1 MRVKYNIIAFI
12 IQLVV
17 DGFVFAIEI
26 NEYKHGFFNN
36 LFPMQAN
43 NSLYI
48 FAKELDLPLPVFP
61 NIPMCELN
69 MPFIGM

>member
-1 MRVKYNIIAFI
+1 MGLYSPLKSMNTNMDF
-12 IQLVV
+12 L
-17 DGFVFAIEI
+17 
-26 NEYKHGFFNN
+26 NN
-36 LFPMQAN
+36 LFPMQVN

-69 MPFIGM
+69 IPFIGM